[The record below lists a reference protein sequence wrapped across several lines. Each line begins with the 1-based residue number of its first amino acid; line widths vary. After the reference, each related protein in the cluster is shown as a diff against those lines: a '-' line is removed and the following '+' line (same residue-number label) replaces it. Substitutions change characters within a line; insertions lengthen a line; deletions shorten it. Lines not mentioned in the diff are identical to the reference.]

1 MPRDLCQG
9 IRGDDVRELQ
19 ALLNYHLPAPPSPL
33 VTDGIFGSQTD
44 ARVREFQK
52 RNLIQI
58 DGIVG
63 PQTRSVLY
71 ATITIKIYTT
81 VALREGRSSFVA
93 RAGGLRSGVL
103 LASAGSTLPIADVP
117 SAQPAQPATP
127 SFHLDNIQVQAGGQ
141 RTFSPWLGPSSPGFN
156 SLVLTAQ
163 ATFLRVGDGPHLELT
178 PGAQVAA
185 NGAPSDSKYNAQVFF
200 QVTAADLIAPGRF
213 HLFSP
218 FAQATFQSNFAP
230 FGAPTAGLTVGNT
243 LQFDIIK
250 DRWMFFVQGAL
261 AANIDLKTGAAS
273 VSPQILTGMA
283 IQANF

>member
-1 MPRDLCQG
+1 MPKDLCQG
-9 IRGDDVRELQ
+9 MRGNDVLELQ
-19 ALLNYHLPAPPSPL
+19 ALLNYHSPGSPL
-33 VTDGIFGSQTD
+33 PLVADGVFGPLTD
-44 ARVREFQK
+44 ARVRDFQN
-52 RNLIQI
+52 RNAIQI
-58 DGIVG
+58 DGVVG

-71 ATITIKIYTT
+71 ATITVKIYTR
-81 VALREGRSSFVA
+81 VALAEGKSIFVA
-93 RAGGLRSGVL
+93 RAGGLRGGVL
-103 LASAGSTLPIADVP
+103 LASADSTLPIADVP
-117 SAQPAQPATP
+117 SAQTVPP
-127 SFHLDNIQVQAGGQ
+127 SLHLDNIQVQAGGQ
-141 RTFSPWLGPSSPGFN
+141 RTFSPWLGPSSPAFN

-163 ATFLRVGDGPHLELT
+163 ATFLKVGDGPHLELT
-178 PGAQVAA
+178 PGAQIVA
-185 NGAPSDSKYNAQVFF
+185 NGAPADSKYNAQVFF

-261 AANIDLKTGAAS
+261 ATNIDLNTGTVS
-273 VSPQILTGMA
+273 VSPQVLTGMA